1 MLQTILLV
9 ILAAVAIV
17 LTLAALRPSTF
28 RVERAATFKAPPE
41 KVFAAINGMKAFNEW
56 NPWLRM
62 DPATAGTYAGPEVGK
77 GSAYAWESKKT
88 GAGRME
94 IVESQPASR
103 VALKLDFLKPFEAHN
118 MAEFTIVTE
127 AGGTRLTWAMH
138 GPQPFIPKLMG
149 LFFSMDK
156 MIGKS
161 FEDGFANIK
170 AIVER

>member
-17 LTLAALRPSTF
+17 LVLAALRPSTF
-28 RVERAATFKAPPE
+28 RVERSATFKASPE
-41 KVFAAINGMKAFNEW
+41 KVFAAINSMKAFNEW

-77 GSAYAWESKKT
+77 GSAYAWESKKM

-103 VALKLDFLKPFEAHN
+103 IALKLDFLKPFEATTWRSSHLHR
-118 MAEFTIVTE
+118 
-127 AGGTRLTWAMH
+127 TR
-138 GPQPFIPKLMG
+138 
-149 LFFSMDK
+149 
-156 MIGKS
+156 
-161 FEDGFANIK
+161 
-170 AIVER
+170 VERASPGRCMDRRRSCSS